1 MIWLEPDEAMQL
13 SAKVERTF
21 QPAEASSATADEM
34 ESAFRERVRYVATM
48 DNAYQRAQRL
58 TETLNKPGG
67 LPIPRQKQSYKRSLD
82 L

>member
-21 QPAEASSATADEM
+21 QPAEAPSAAADEM
-34 ESAFRERVRYVATM
+34 ETAFRERVRYVATM

-58 TETLNKPGG
+58 TETLNKSGRPADPATKAV
-67 LPIPRQKQSYKRSLD
+67 L
-82 L
+82 